1 MTTNDNLDVVDK
13 SDVVIMAVKPL
24 IMEKV
29 LQEIKPAVVDT
40 SKLVVSIAAGIKIQN
55 IQQNLQSESKVCRLQ
70 MISHKIS
77 LLCQSPSTFGPQNQ
91 SKN

>member
-1 MTTNDNLDVVDK
+1 M
-13 SDVVIMAVKPL
+13 L

-55 IQQNLQSESKVCRLQ
+55 IQQNLQSESKVHPRQ
-70 MISHKIS
+70 KRYSHLPLYDMK
-77 LLCQSPSTFGPQNQ
+77 
-91 SKN
+91 

>member
-40 SKLVVSIAAGIKIQN
+40 SK
-55 IQQNLQSESKVCRLQ
+55 
-70 MISHKIS
+70 
-77 LLCQSPSTFGPQNQ
+77 
-91 SKN
+91 